1 MQGKYCVFLVI
12 KKVWGI
18 NLLREMRILFK
29 RELLVMKD
37 KLNVCR
43 KLKRGKEK
51 ILPSVIKL
59 AKTINIVRMLKVRFS
74 INSILI

>member
-1 MQGKYCVFLVI
+1 
-12 KKVWGI
+12 
-18 NLLREMRILFK
+18 MRILFK
-29 RELLVMKD
+29 LELLVMKD

-43 KLKRGKEK
+43 KLIRGKEK